1 MVPKT
6 ILLAGG
12 TGLIGSRLAEI
23 LQEKGHTVR
32 ILSRRPQGKN
42 QFAWNPAA
50 NTIDDKAVLGA
61 DAVINLAGAGIADK
75 RWTAARKKLLVDSRV
90 ESTRLLRDSFQ
101 RLGQQPEVYLSA
113 SGVGYYGNSGEQWV
127 NENTAPA
134 DNSFLVQC
142 CAAWEQEVETIG
154 AMGIRTVIFR
164 TGIVLD
170 QSGGA
175 LREIIK
181 PLRFGL
187 GAYFANGQAWY
198 SWIHIDD
205 MCQMYLWVLEHPA
218 VEGIYNAVAPQPV
231 RNKYLVQATAR
242 AMQQAA
248 IFAPAPKFA
257 LRILLGEMADV
268 VLFSN
273 RVSAE
278 RLIQAGFHFH
288 YPELETAL
296 AQIFKK
302 QP

>member
-1 MVPKT
+1 MSTKT

-12 TGLIGSRLAEI
+12 TGLIGSRLVEVFR
-23 LQEKGHTVR
+23 EKGHTVR
-32 ILSRRPQGKN
+32 ILSRNPKGEN

-50 NTIDDKAVLGA
+50 GTIDDQAVQGA

-75 RWTAARKKLLVDSRV
+75 RWSAARKKLLIDSRV
-90 ESTRLLRDSFQ
+90 QSTVLLRESFQ
-101 RLGQQPEVYLSA
+101 RLGHQPEVYLSA
-113 SGVGYYGNSGEQWV
+113 SGVGYYGNSGEEWV
-127 NENTAPA
+127 NENTPPA
-134 DNSFLVQC
+134 DTSFLVQC
-142 CAAWEQEVETIG
+142 CADWEQSVETIG

-181 PLRFGL
+181 PMRFGL
-187 GAYFANGQAWY
+187 GAYFADGQAWY

-205 MCQMYLWVLEHPA
+205 MCQMYLWALEHPT
-218 VEGIYNAVAPQPV
+218 VEGIYNAVAPHPV

-248 IFAPAPKFA
+248 IFVPAPKFA

-288 YPELETAL
+288 YPELEAAL
-296 AQIFKK
+296 DQIFKK
-302 QP
+302 HP